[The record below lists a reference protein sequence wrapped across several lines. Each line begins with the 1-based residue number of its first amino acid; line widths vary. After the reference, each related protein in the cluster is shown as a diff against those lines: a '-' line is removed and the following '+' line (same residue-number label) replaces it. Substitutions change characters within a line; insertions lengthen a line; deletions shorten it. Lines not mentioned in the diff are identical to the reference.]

1 MQNTH
6 DLLVGTL
13 SIGIPSLLLK
23 NSQLTPPFWYVFYV
37 SKPPQDFVNISPA
50 RKFKSQLISWRHL
63 SGMFLC
69 QQTTTK
75 DFVKSGAET
84 TDAY

>member
-23 NSQLTPPFWYVFYV
+23 NSQLTPPFWYVFM
-37 SKPPQDFVNISPA
+37 SANHHKRLREHQ
-50 RKFKSQLISWRHL
+50 
-63 SGMFLC
+63 
-69 QQTTTK
+69 
-75 DFVKSGAET
+75 SGAEIQKSVN
-84 TDAY
+84 